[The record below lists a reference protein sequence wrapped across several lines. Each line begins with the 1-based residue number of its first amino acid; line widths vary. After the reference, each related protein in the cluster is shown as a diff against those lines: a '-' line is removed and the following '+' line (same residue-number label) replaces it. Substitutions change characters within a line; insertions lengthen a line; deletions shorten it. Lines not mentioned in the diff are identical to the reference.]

1 MTLKEAVDL
10 LRQYVDF
17 VEARS
22 QKSSPPSMDEIA
34 ARLWKGEIRHEF
46 ASEDDFKKYTHDLY
60 ESDLFAR
67 EKMATS
73 R

>member
-1 MTLKEAVDL
+1 
-10 LRQYVDF
+10 
-17 VEARS
+17 
-22 QKSSPPSMDEIA
+22 MDEIA

-46 ASEDDFKKYTHDLY
+46 ASEDDFKKYMHDLY